1 MSRGNYD
8 DYTDEELLAE
18 FVRQDDREA
27 LGVIISRYYDQLFRV
42 CRAKVPDVELV
53 RDVIQDVFV
62 LLVRK
67 SDSLLDHSSLAS
79 WLVRAAVFESK
90 KAIRKELNRTKRHLS
105 YAKQEE
111 LSAGLFPAA
120 AFRELDRALSRL
132 SKEHRKV
139 LLLRYSEGLS
149 FDEMAL
155 RLGST
160 PSAVQ
165 RMVSR
170 VVAKLRDAFSNEVLE
185 YGEGSDGHS

>member
-1 MSRGNYD
+1 
-8 DYTDEELLAE
+8 
-18 FVRQDDREA
+18 
-27 LGVIISRYYDQLFRV
+27 
-42 CRAKVPDVELV
+42 
-53 RDVIQDVFV
+53 
-62 LLVRK
+62 
-67 SDSLLDHSSLAS
+67 LLDHSSLAS